1 MAARAVLLD
10 FDGPVTDLFG
20 DESTAPVAHE
30 IKDVVRGIWGGLDR
44 DVEECDDS
52 HGILR
57 LLGNMSDR
65 PAAHPATLARRPRP
79 RPSSPGTSTPRSRR
93 PSRPGAS
100 YVSWT
105 RWPDSG
111 CDW

>member
-1 MAARAVLLD
+1 MGGPLDERVALRRLLLGAHAVLLD

-30 IKDVVRGIWGGLDR
+30 IKDVVRGIWGDLDR

-57 LLGNMSDR
+57 HLRNMSDR
-65 PAAHPATLARRPRP
+65 PAAHPPPRRNALGR
-79 RPSSPGTSTPRSRR
+79 
-93 PSRPGAS
+93 
-100 YVSWT
+100 
-105 RWPDSG
+105 
-111 CDW
+111 